1 MYVMKFGGSSV
12 RDAERIVEV
21 EKIIRAHLADKPV
34 IVLSA
39 MGKTTDM
46 LLQAG
51 KRALTGT
58 VDFTEIETT
67 HLTAVEKLGLDSAP
81 IVELLKDLSQLL
93 QGISLLKE
101 LSKKTNDYL
110 LSFGE
115 RLAVRVVS
123 QHLTKTGI
131 TSKFFDAWDLGFVT
145 NNDYGDAEIQDETFD
160 KIPSILGPNLKSYE
174 FTPIVTGF
182 IAKDREGNPTTLGRG
197 GSDLTASILGAALG
211 ATEVIVWK
219 DVDGILTTDPRIVP
233 EAKPVPKVS
242 FEEAAELAFFGA
254 KVLHPL
260 SIEPAMKRNIP
271 VRVKNSYNP
280 THPGTVILGRVPMSE
295 DCPVRAITCKRDVTL
310 FDISSTK
317 SLGKHGFLTEVFKVF
332 SDLEISVHMIATS
345 DVSISLT
352 LEWDHDLEKAEERLR
367 KIANVNVEHGK
378 AILSLIG
385 DVERASII
393 LDRTFRI
400 LSESGVNVQM
410 ISQGA
415 SKVNI
420 ALIIEDS
427 EVEECIRE
435 LHRHFFERASF
446 DYKPD
451 LETPRSFNKPSSN
464 P

>member
-1 MYVMKFGGSSV
+1 MKFGGSSIC
-12 RDAERIVEV
+12 DAERIVEV
-21 EKIIRAHLADKPV
+21 ERIIRKHLNDKPV
-34 IVLSA
+34 IVFSA
-39 MGKTTDM
+39 MGRTTDM
-46 LLQAG
+46 LIDAG
-51 KRALTGT
+51 KRALSGT
-58 VDFTEIETT
+58 VEISEIEKI
-67 HLTAVEKLGLDSAP
+67 HLIAVEELKLNPEP
-81 IVELLKDLSQLL
+81 IVLLLNELSQLL
-93 QGISLLKE
+93 QGVSLIKE
-101 LSKKTNDYL
+101 LSKKTHDYL

-115 RLAVRVVS
+115 RLAVRVIS
-123 QHLTKTGI
+123 QHLTATGVPA
-131 TSKFFDAWDLGFVT
+131 KFFDAWDLGFIT
-145 NNDYGDAEIQDETFD
+145 DSNFGDAEIQDETFSN
-160 KIPSILGPNLKSYE
+160 IPLAFKSDLTEYSY
-174 FTPIVTGF
+174 TPIVTGF
-182 IAKDREGNPTTLGRG
+182 IAKDRHGDPTTLGRG

-219 DVDGILTTDPRIVP
+219 DVNGILTTDPRIVP
-233 EAKPVPKVS
+233 DARPVPLVS

-260 SIEPAMKRNIP
+260 SIEPAMKRGIP

-280 THPGTVILGRVPMSE
+280 THPGTVILGRAPMNE

-352 LEWDHDLEKAEERLR
+352 LEWDHDLEQAEQRLK

-400 LSESGVNVQM
+400 LSASDVNVQM

-427 EVEECIRE
+427 QIEKCIRE
-435 LHRHFFERASF
+435 LHKHFFEKETVS
-446 DYKPD
+446 YSPD
-451 LETPRSFNKPSSN
+451 LEAPRSLSSPS
-464 P
+464 

>member
-1 MYVMKFGGSSV
+1 MFVMKFGGSSI
-12 RDAERIVEV
+12 RDAERIIEV
-21 EKIIRAHLADKPV
+21 EKIVRNHLNDKPILV
-34 IVLSA
+34 FSA
-39 MGKTTDM
+39 MGRTTD
-46 LLQAG
+46 LLIHAG
-51 KRALTGT
+51 KNALAGNI
-58 VDFTEIETT
+58 DIAEIEKI
-67 HLTAVEKLGLDSAP
+67 HLTAIENLKLDPQP
-81 IVELLKDLSQLL
+81 INQLLAELSQLL
-93 QGISLLKE
+93 RGISLLKE
-101 LSKKTNDYL
+101 LSTKTHDNL

-115 RLAVRVVS
+115 RLSVRVVS
-123 QHLTKTGI
+123 QHFSAVGI
-131 TSKFFDAWDLGFVT
+131 PSKFFDAWDLGFVT
-145 NNDYGDAEIQDETFD
+145 DSNFGDAEIQEETFSNISQKLQPD
-160 KIPSILGPNLKSYE
+160 LVSYGY
-174 FTPIVTGF
+174 TPIVTGF
-182 IAKDREGNPTTLGRG
+182 IAKDRHGSPTTLGRG

-211 ATEVIVWK
+211 AKEVIVWK

-233 EAKPVPKVS
+233 EAKPVPIVS

-260 SIEPAMKRNIP
+260 SIEPAMKRSIP

-280 THPGTVILGRVPMSE
+280 THPGTVILGRAPMTG
-295 DCPVRAITCKRDVTL
+295 DCPVRAITCKRDVAL

-317 SLGKHGFLTEVFKVF
+317 SLGRHGFLTEVFKVF

-352 LEWDHDLEKAEERLR
+352 LEWDHDLEQAEERLK

-385 DVERASII
+385 DVERASNI

-400 LSESGVNVQM
+400 LSASGVNVQM

-435 LHRHFFERASF
+435 LHKHFFENTQPIKAPISTLQGLSVAHR
-446 DYKPD
+446 
-451 LETPRSFNKPSSN
+451 
-464 P
+464 